1 MNLGG
6 RRREIS
12 ERGLVEVKIKL
23 PEDMLMWLEDIAKAR
38 DETIDEVL
46 WWTLGT
52 LQNLY
57 DRWMRAKRLK
67 LEKLHNS
74 GGRLGRG

>member
-1 MNLGG
+1 MSLGD

-12 ERGLVEVKIKL
+12 ERRLVEVKIKL

-57 DRWMRAKRLK
+57 DRWMRAERLK
-67 LEKLHNS
+67 LEKS